1 MRKTNQWLPGMGEGG
16 TTKGHQETFGSDG
29 YVHYLDASD
38 GFMGVDTCQNL
49 SNCTL

>member
-1 MRKTNQWLPGMGEGG
+1 MVAGGGGGGCEGG
-16 TTKGHQETFGSDG
+16 LSAGQEETFGSDV